1 VWVGD
6 ADDDWRAI
14 ADRVVSVEVGVV
26 VAAAGVV
33 VIAAA
38 VRVIA
43 PTRIASADEER
54 G

>member
-1 VWVGD
+1 VGD

-14 ADRVVSVEVGVV
+14 ADGVVSVEVGVV

-33 VIAAA
+33 IIAAA
-38 VRVIA
+38 MGIIS